1 MTPHPKVWKTNP
13 KGARCTRSNAH
24 VSTVQTHGEPSG
36 SWKNSQVSG
45 ELFVCRNNFSGTGP
59 GRQEAGTGSKEI
71 PGCGK
76 IVAVAKQFFLTETI
90 SFSIIGVQVV
100 SKIVE

>member
-1 MTPHPKVWKTNP
+1 MENHTQGRALHAQQR
-13 KGARCTRSNAH
+13 ARVNGPDTRR
-24 VSTVQTHGEPSG
+24 TIRFLE
-36 SWKNSQVSG
+36 NSQVSG
-45 ELFVCRNNFSGTGP
+45 KLFVCRNNFSGTGP

-76 IVAVAKQFFLTETI
+76 IVSLAKQLFLTETI